1 MILAARGVHHPAP
14 ASRRRRDRVR
24 RAVAATASPDD
35 RVRATT
41 PTTPT
46 TTATTATI
54 ASSLVAAAAAAASSP
69 AMAASSATFLD
80 DVVAAAFSSAP
91 PPPDTPPPP
100 ALFEL
105 ALASPTPLG
114 ATLALLGGFAIA
126 KAVVYWRVQFITA
139 AMIGRHVPPTARRVL
154 EYGVGAGKNLYYYPK
169 TVGMVVGVDPDA
181 KEDLLIQ
188 VRRVLASIALVPIR
202 PRRRGE
208 RRSLRTFSPGAAHLS
223 AQGPTL
229 SIPTHLDAFQ
239 LRP

>member
-69 AMAASSATFLD
+69 AMAASSATFFD
-80 DVVAAAFSSAP
+80 DVVAAASSSAP

-188 VRRVLASIALVPIR
+188 VRRVLASIATGPH
-202 PRRRGE
+202 
-208 RRSLRTFSPGAAHLS
+208 TTAS
-223 AQGPTL
+223 AW
-229 SIPTHLDAFQ
+229 
-239 LRP
+239 

>member
-24 RAVAATASPDD
+24 RVVAATASPDD

-46 TTATTATI
+46 TTTATTATI
-54 ASSLVAAAAAAASSP
+54 ASSLVAAVYAASP
-69 AMAASSATFLD
+69 AMAASFSATFFD
-80 DVVAAAFSSAP
+80 DVVAAASSSAP
-91 PPPDTPPPP
+91 PPPDTPP